1 MRKIY
6 IFLITKFIFP
16 GSLFFLA
23 LFLCNIKKVYAE
35 GSAILRALYKLINRQ
50 WTQKSSNTSVS
61 YNSIHRL
68 IQLPSESSNYQSMM
82 YNSGQLLL
90 TNAIQM
96 EACGTENF
104 TLGIFYTDAKN
115 TLFSTAKLASNTYG
129 FYLSFLPT
137 PIHFISFSNIQKNI
151 LEKVKKCKE
160 RIHDTFG
167 NKSARLDSFF
177 KNEQMKPVIFR
188 SFVCLKYIF
197 VYIYCVHPYPSNRE

>member
-23 LFLCNIKKVYAE
+23 LFLCNIKKTYAE
-35 GSAILRALYKLINRQ
+35 GSATLRTLYKLINGQ
-50 WTQKSSNTSVS
+50 WTQKSSNDSVS
-61 YNSIHRL
+61 YNAIYRL

-82 YNSGQLLL
+82 YNSGQLLF

-96 EACGTENF
+96 EACETENL
-104 TLGIFYTDAKN
+104 TLGTFYTDLKN
-115 TLFSTAKLASNTYG
+115 VLFSTPEFASNPNQ
-129 FYLSFLPT
+129 FDLSFLPT

-151 LEKVKKCKE
+151 LDKVKKCKE

-167 NKSARLDSFF
+167 NKSLQLDSFF
-177 KNEQMKPVIFR
+177 KNEQGKSVIFR
-188 SFVCLKYIF
+188 TFVCLKYIF
-197 VYIYCVHPYPSNRE
+197 LYIYCANPYPTDR